1 MILENGGGGTLVAIL
16 TMLSD
21 SSFESAEATCNRDE
35 MSLLERGWTVV
46 AEEAVDLVS
55 ARGLMMDDGM
65 NADVPIAAQIV
76 ARANFILA
84 ADI

>member
-1 MILENGGGGTLVAIL
+1 
-16 TMLSD
+16 MLSD